1 MAYTGSLDLDFYFLY
16 IAIFVK
22 PLQKSDYIYKRFMN
36 IGVCVCVCVCVC
48 GWLMCIWGVLR
59 PTWRRSQGSTAA

>member
-1 MAYTGSLDLDFYFLY
+1 MAYMGSLDLHVYFSY

-36 IGVCVCVCVCVC
+36 IGVCVC

-59 PTWRRSQGSTAA
+59 PTWRRRQGSTAA